1 MVIEKVAVMDLLSS
15 IPDIGTF
22 FDPFFS
28 IVFEEIWA
36 YFEGVWSNLIISD
49 GGICYF
55 ST

>member
-1 MVIEKVAVMDLLSS
+1 MVTEKVAVMDLLSS

-22 FDPFFS
+22 FVPFSS
-28 IVFEEIWA
+28 IVFEEIWT

-49 GGICYF
+49 RGIWYF